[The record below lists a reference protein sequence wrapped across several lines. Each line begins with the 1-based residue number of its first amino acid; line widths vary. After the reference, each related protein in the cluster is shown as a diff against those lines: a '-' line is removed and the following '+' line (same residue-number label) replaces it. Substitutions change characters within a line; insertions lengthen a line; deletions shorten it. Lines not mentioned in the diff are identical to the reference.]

1 MSQAIIYNKR
11 CIKLGKRR
19 AGGLARPRK
28 AREGREKERERE
40 KGSHAREWR
49 VACSPVGPPFRRA
62 RALSPRVGGE
72 EERAVLSFWFEEFF
86 LFLVF

>member
-1 MSQAIIYNKR
+1 LANGGR
-11 CIKLGKRR
+11 AGWRGHGKR
-19 AGGLARPRK
+19 G
-28 AREGREKERERE
+28 KEERRRERE